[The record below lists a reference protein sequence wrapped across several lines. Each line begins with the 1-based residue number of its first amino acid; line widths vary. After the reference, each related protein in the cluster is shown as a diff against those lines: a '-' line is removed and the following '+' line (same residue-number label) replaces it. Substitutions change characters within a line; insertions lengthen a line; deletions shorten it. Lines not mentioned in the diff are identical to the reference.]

1 MFEGRDLEMTLNG
14 WHTAV
19 AGCSRGE
26 RLMSVRVMTLVGCL
40 VFVPGFMMFWPAPA
54 ATSQPVPGKL
64 IGSSAVRHGGSSS
77 AGQPRSRMD
86 RPDAVASC
94 EELDM
99 QRR

>member
-1 MFEGRDLEMTLNG
+1 
-14 WHTAV
+14 
-19 AGCSRGE
+19 
-26 RLMSVRVMTLVGCL
+26 MSLRVMTLVGCL

-54 ATSQPVPGKL
+54 ATSQPRSVKP
-64 IGSSAVRHGGSSS
+64 IGMSAVSHGGSSS

-86 RPDAVASC
+86 RPDAVASR